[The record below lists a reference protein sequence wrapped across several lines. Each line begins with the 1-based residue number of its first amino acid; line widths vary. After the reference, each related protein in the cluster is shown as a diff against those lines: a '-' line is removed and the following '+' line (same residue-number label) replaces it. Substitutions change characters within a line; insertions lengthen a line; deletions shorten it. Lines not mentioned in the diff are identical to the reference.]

1 MEYDRKSTVSSFYG
15 RKSSDALN
23 NDYPAP
29 SSQYTGARPRDD
41 ASSFFGGPPT
51 GTAGYNRGSFFH
63 AGREEPLKGGDE
75 EQGEGGFD
83 IYADFNNAG
92 PKYSSGFTGYSSN
105 QAHEYRPLGPSTPK
119 LMDDTASASGPV
131 ELITVPALGP
141 EWKKDELR
149 DMTKAGRKEKKYE
162 SRRGKWTAWKRG
174 ERGICGKYFTR
185 RFTAFF
191 LFGLCVCIG
200 IVLAFTIPRVP
211 SFTINNDSPL
221 ANATGDW
228 EKKVDTYFNRAP
240 ANFSFPAFAD
250 LEVYTGSNYLPLT
263 FSHVYAE
270 VYDLNTNRQVA
281 SGDLGHKTIP
291 AKTFTQLLLPLNFT
305 YVASN
310 DSDTTWN
317 NWYNGCKNVAATTTG
332 VRDSVKFRL
341 DLEMHIDGLIGA
353 HRASTQVNSASC
365 PIELSLNSA

>member
-1 MEYDRKSTVSSFYG
+1 M
-15 RKSSDALN
+15 
-23 NDYPAP
+23 
-29 SSQYTGARPRDD
+29 
-41 ASSFFGGPPT
+41 
-51 GTAGYNRGSFFH
+51 
-63 AGREEPLKGGDE
+63 
-75 EQGEGGFD
+75 FD
-83 IYADFNNAG
+83 
-92 PKYSSGFTGYSSN
+92 S
-105 QAHEYRPLGPSTPK
+105 
-119 LMDDTASASGPV
+119 
-131 ELITVPALGP
+131 
-141 EWKKDELR
+141 
-149 DMTKAGRKEKKYE
+149 
-162 SRRGKWTAWKRG
+162 
-174 ERGICGKYFTR
+174 
-185 RFTAFF
+185 
-191 LFGLCVCIG
+191 IG

-332 VRDSVKFRL
+332 VRDCMFFSGFSYPCLIVLLAVKFRL